1 VREHNRLFCRAV
13 AERLDCPGPVVEF
26 GAFQVPGEEAIA
38 DLRGLFPGRPYVGCD
53 LRAGSGVDRLED
65 VSAPTFAPGSVG
77 TVVCLETLEHVFE
90 VRRAFDAIHA
100 LLAPGGAFVMTSPF
114 DFKIHAH
121 PEDYWRMTPECLRRL
136 LRPYG
141 ARLVAAQGV
150 TSWPHT
156 VMAVAVKA
164 PVAPALRAAL
174 DGVLPRYRELVVASR
189 AARPWRVRAGERL
202 SRLYRS
208 KGERRKIAQFAT
220 VEGHVEDGPSPP

>member
-1 VREHNRLFCRAV
+1 MREHNRLFCRAV

-38 DLRGLFPGRPYVGCD
+38 DLRGLFPGREYVGCD
-53 LRAGSGVDRLED
+53 LRTGTGVDRLED

-100 LLAPGGAFVMTSPF
+100 ILAPGGAFVMTSPF
-114 DFKIHAH
+114 DFRIHAH
-121 PEDYWRMTPECLRRL
+121 PEDYWRMTPECLRRML
-136 LRPYG
+136 GPYG

-150 TSWPHT
+150 PSRPHT

-164 PVAPALRAAL
+164 PVTPAMRAAL
-174 DGVLPRYRELVVASR
+174 DGVLPRYRELVLSAR
-189 AARPWRVRAGERL
+189 AARPFRVRARERL

-208 KGERRKIAQFAT
+208 KGERRKIARFAV
-220 VEGHVEDGPSPP
+220 VEGHVEDGPSAP

>member
-1 VREHNRLFCRAV
+1 MREHNRLFCRAV
-13 AERLDCPGPVVEF
+13 AERLACPGPVVEF

-38 DLRGLFPGRPYVGCD
+38 DLRQLFPGRPYVGCD
-53 LRAGSGVDRLED
+53 LRTGTGVDRLED

-100 LLAPGGAFVMTSPF
+100 ILAPGGTFVMTSPF

-121 PEDYWRMTPECLRRL
+121 PEDYWRMTPECLRRML
-136 LRPYG
+136 GPYG

-150 TSWPHT
+150 PSWPHT

-174 DGVLPRYRELVVASR
+174 DGVLPRYRGLVLAAR
-189 AARPWRVRAGERL
+189 AARPFGARARERL

-208 KGERRKIAQFAT
+208 KGERRKLAQFAR

>member
-1 VREHNRLFCRAV
+1 MREHNRLFCRAV

-26 GAFQVPGEEAIA
+26 GAFQVPGEERIA
-38 DLRGLFPGRPYVGCD
+38 DLRALFPGRPYVGCD
-53 LRAGSGVDRLED
+53 LRPGTGVDRIED
-65 VSAPTFAPGSVG
+65 VSAPTFPAGSVG

-100 LLAPGGAFVMTSPF
+100 LLAPGGVFVMTSPL

-121 PEDYWRMTPECLRRL
+121 PEDYWRMTPECLRRM

-150 TSWPHT
+150 ASWPHT

-164 PVAPALRAAL
+164 PVPPATRAAL
-174 DGVLPRYRELVVASR
+174 DAVLPRYRELVLAAH
-189 AARPWRVRAGERL
+189 AARPWRVRAREAL

-208 KGERRKIAQFAT
+208 KGERRRLARFAS
-220 VEGHVEDGPSPP
+220 VEGNVEDGPTPP

>member
-1 VREHNRLFCRAV
+1 M
-13 AERLDCPGPVVEF
+13 AELVPCPGPVVEF
-26 GAFQVPGEEAIA
+26 GAFQVAGEERLA
-38 DLRGLFPGRPYVGCD
+38 DLRGLFPGRPYLGCD
-53 LRAGSGVDRLED
+53 LRPGTGVDRLED

-100 LLAPGGAFVMTSPF
+100 ILAPGGVFVMTAPL

-121 PEDYWRMTPECLRRL
+121 PEDYWRMTPECLRRM

-150 TSWPHT
+150 PSWPHT
-156 VMAVAVKA
+156 VMAAAVKA
-164 PVAPALRAAL
+164 PAPPGTRAAL
-174 DGVLPRYRELVVASR
+174 DGVLARYREGVLAAR
-189 AARPWRVRAGERL
+189 AAPAWRTRAREAL

-208 KGERRKIAQFAT
+208 KGERRRIAGFAH
-220 VEGHVEDGPSPP
+220 VEGAVEDGPTPA